1 MRINPM
7 TNTQLST
14 SHFRTSWITFIK
26 AREYRGRVVALPC
39 LKLRHG
45 TNPNDV
51 RMPSVMTAEEI
62 CKLLRI
68 HKSTLYRLIQQT
80 KYAISGWHRLSVQ
93 LQLMCGYG
101 HRNERFRVE
110 SPVSSAQ
117 L

>member
-51 RMPSVMTAEEI
+51 RMPSVMTAEESVNFSEFTNRP
-62 CKLLRI
+62 CTGSSSKPN
-68 HKSTLYRLIQQT
+68 TLFPAGIDYRFN
-80 KYAISGWHRLSVQ
+80 
-93 LQLMCGYG
+93 C
-101 HRNERFRVE
+101 N
-110 SPVSSAQ
+110 
-117 L
+117 